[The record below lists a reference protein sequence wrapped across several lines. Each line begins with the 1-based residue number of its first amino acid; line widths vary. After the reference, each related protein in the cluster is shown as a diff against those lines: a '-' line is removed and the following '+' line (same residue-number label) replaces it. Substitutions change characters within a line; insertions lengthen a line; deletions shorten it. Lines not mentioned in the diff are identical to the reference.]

1 MIKRKERAQLNDL
14 DVGPFSDVSF
24 LLIIFFILTTQILSM
39 SGVVLS
45 IPAGAP
51 KEEIQEINED
61 KQIMITLS
69 KEAVLLRLPDGEEHT
84 IMAAD
89 VAELKPLLLTQNLDR
104 KEDVSERLV
113 VIECQSDVKYDLYYK
128 VVSIIQSTGG
138 LLALVEEDLPG
149 QSEGGN

>member
-1 MIKRKERAQLNDL
+1 
-14 DVGPFSDVSF
+14 
-24 LLIIFFILTTQILSM
+24 
-39 SGVVLS
+39 
-45 IPAGAP
+45 
-51 KEEIQEINED
+51 
-61 KQIMITLS
+61 MITLS
-69 KEAVLLRLPDGEEHT
+69 KEAVLLRLPDGEDHT

-128 VVSIIQSTGG
+128 VISIIQSTGG

-149 QSEGGN
+149 QSGGGN